1 MKDGDDTMRKKV
13 IGVLGCG
20 IMGSGI
26 AEVCAKAGYETW
38 VREIN
43 KEALGLGRKKI
54 ENSLSR
60 EVKKGSLTQA
70 GSDEILNRFRFT
82 TEMAD
87 MKETS
92 YVVEAVIE
100 DVEIKKRIFKELDD
114 ILDAEAVVA
123 SNTSSYSITELASVS
138 KHPERVVGFHFFY
151 PAPMMKLVEVVKTS
165 MVSPQAIEAAM
176 SLARSLGKNPVLVP
190 DKPGFLVNR
199 LLLPY
204 YLDSIRVLEEGL
216 ASVEDIDKGMTEG
229 GGFVIGPLRLLDHI
243 GLDTIYSMANSFYNE
258 LREKKFA
265 PPPLLKRM
273 VLAGN
278 LGRKTGKGFYEYKR

>member
-1 MKDGDDTMRKKV
+1 MKKQA
-13 IGVLGCG
+13 IGVVGCG
-20 IMGSGI
+20 VIGSGI
-26 AEVCAKAGYETW
+26 AEVCAKAGFQTW

-43 KEALGLGRKKI
+43 KEALGLGRAKI

-60 EVKKGSLTQA
+60 EVKKGKLTQA
-70 GSDEILNRFRFT
+70 GSAEILNRFKWT

-87 MKETS
+87 LNKTGCVIEA
-92 YVVEAVIE
+92 VVENI
-100 DVEIKKRIFKELDD
+100 EIKKGVFKELDD
-114 ILDAEAVVA
+114 ILGAEAIVA

-138 KHPERVVGFHFFY
+138 RRPERVVGFHFFY

-165 MVSPQAIEAAM
+165 MVSAQAIEVAM
-176 SLARSLGKNPVLVP
+176 SLARSLGKNPILVP
-190 DKPGFLVNR
+190 DRPGFVVNR

-229 GGFVIGPLRLLDHI
+229 GGFPIGPLRLLDHI
-243 GLDTIYSMANSFYNE
+243 GLDTIYSMANSFYSE

-278 LGRKTGKGFYEYKR
+278 LGRKTGKGFYEYNE